1 MYLNLIIVF
10 IYVKGGITVADL
22 KLFKIKGQVEEIPS
36 SQVTRENELQ
46 QLLEANMFS
55 FFGVTFLKSEYKITN
70 GRMDSI
76 GIDENNCPVIFEY
89 KRSVNENV
97 INQGLFYLDWLL
109 DHKADFKL
117 LVLETLGLE
126 KADAIDWSMP
136 CVICVANDFTKFDIH
151 AVNQMQRNI
160 KLVKYRKFGDDLIA
174 FEHLNAPQITPIQTH
189 DYEPITK
196 GKVSKQN
203 FTDYFSS
210 AGEKNQNIYYSIKDY
225 IISLGDDIAENQL
238 KYYIAFKKVKNF
250 VCAEVYQQGIFL
262 HLKLNPDTVD
272 LVKGF
277 TEDMRNKGHWGTGD
291 LRVIIKSN
299 NDFEKAKHLIDRAY
313 NEN

>member
-1 MYLNLIIVF
+1 M
-10 IYVKGGITVADL
+10 ADL
-22 KLFKIKGQVEEIPS
+22 KLFNIKGTVQELPS
-36 SQVTRENELQ
+36 KQVTLEKELQ
-46 QLLEANMFS
+46 KLLEDNMQI

-117 LVLETLGLE
+117 LVMEVLGQK
-126 KADAIDWSMP
+126 KADEIDWSMP
-136 CVICVANDFTKFDIH
+136 CVICIANDFTKFDEH

-160 KLVKYRKFGDDLIA
+160 KLVRYRKFGDDLIA
-174 FEHLNAPQITPIQTH
+174 FEHLNAPQVQPIFADGALPTAKKSGWK
-189 DYEPITK
+189 DK
-196 GKVSKQN
+196 DFKQ
-203 FTDYFSS
+203 YFAE
-210 AGEKNQNIYYSIKDY
+210 AGEKNQNLFYSIKEY
-225 IISLGDDIAENQL
+225 ILSLGDDISENQL
-238 KYYIAFKKVKNF
+238 KLYVAFKKAKNV
-250 VCAEVYQQGIFL
+250 VCVEVYQSSLLL

-272 LVKGF
+272 LIPGF
-277 TEDMRNKGHWGTGD
+277 VEDVRTKGHWGTGD
-291 LRVIIKSN
+291 LRVIIKSTE
-299 NDFEKAKHLIDRAY
+299 DFEKAQHLINRAY